1 MTGTQKLKKYFI
13 DNKVPRAERIRC
25 PLLLSGGKIIWV
37 AGYRIAEAVKVL
49 ATTQRVLKVE
59 QVLA

>member
-1 MTGTQKLKKYFI
+1 MTGTQKIKKYFI

-25 PLLLSGGKIIWV
+25 PLLLSAGKIIWV
-37 AGYRIAEAVKVL
+37 AGHRIADSVKVL
-49 ATTQRVLKVE
+49 PTTQRALKVE